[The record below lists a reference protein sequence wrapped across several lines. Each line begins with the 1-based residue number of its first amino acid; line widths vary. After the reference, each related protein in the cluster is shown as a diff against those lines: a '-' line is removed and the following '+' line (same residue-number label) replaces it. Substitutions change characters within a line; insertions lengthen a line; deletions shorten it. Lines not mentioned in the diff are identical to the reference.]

1 MHLDTGSSSCCEGQ
15 SQTPSSPKALEKARL
30 RRNQRNSRA
39 RKQAYIR
46 DLENRWNECVRL
58 GAQATVEMQREA
70 RRVQEENHVLRQLLQ
85 SRGMEHEA
93 IQTAVSSMTVKTA
106 PGELDLV
113 SQSNGSA
120 PHTTG
125 SHCPE
130 PRGASF
136 DGAAPRVDPS
146 FPDSDPA
153 QSLNLSDWL
162 EDLCDIK
169 NAFEFEAYTPQNRT
183 GL

>member
-70 RRVQEENHVLRQLLQ
+70 RRVQEENRLLRGLLQ
-85 SRGMEHEA
+85 SRGLKHEDIKTA
-93 IQTAVSSMTVKTA
+93 ILSMTEKTA
-106 PGELDLV
+106 AGELDPM
-113 SQSNGSA
+113 SQS
-120 PHTTG
+120 
-125 SHCPE
+125 
-130 PRGASF
+130 RI
-136 DGAAPRVDPS
+136 RKR
-146 FPDSDPA
+146 
-153 QSLNLSDWL
+153 LSS
-162 EDLCDIK
+162 I
-169 NAFEFEAYTPQNRT
+169 RR
-183 GL
+183 